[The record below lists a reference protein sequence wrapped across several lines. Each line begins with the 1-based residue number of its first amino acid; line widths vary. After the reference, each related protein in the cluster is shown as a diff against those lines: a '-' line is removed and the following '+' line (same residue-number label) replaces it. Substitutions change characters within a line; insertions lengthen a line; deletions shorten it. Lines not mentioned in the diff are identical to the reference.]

1 MRPRFFSNTFKVTL
15 HGLGGFIM
23 KFLITL
29 SMLLSYSNVSA
40 QSVESI
46 FSPTIESDRPQPR
59 PRPDRPQARTRLFL
73 QNNCYTDVYAV
84 IRYKNVRNQIE
95 SKGFWRIYPGQ
106 IIHVTNMKDRSYLL
120 HAFTSDNRI
129 QWNGPYAL
137 PFEGRTYPAMM
148 VNLTPNGSGDWTSV
162 LNCR

>member
-1 MRPRFFSNTFKVTL
+1 
-15 HGLGGFIM
+15 M
-23 KFLITL
+23 KLLIAL
-29 SMLLSYSNVSA
+29 SMIFSFSSVQA
-40 QSVESI
+40 QSVESV
-46 FSPTIESDRPQPR
+46 FSPSIENLRPDRPEQPR

-84 IRYKNVRNQIE
+84 IRYKNVRDQIE

-106 IIHVTNMKDRSYLL
+106 IIHATNMKDRSYLL

-148 VNLTPNGSGDWTSV
+148 VNLTSNGNGDWTSV